1 MERTE
6 LSTEVKLV
14 SPARIDLSGVSK
26 SYDDIVKLSKHMETV
41 EVTEENIK
49 ESKKLLAT
57 VRKEWNKLDTQ
68 RKDIK
73 KQVLEPYDELDE
85 KLKEM
90 KAILEAGESN
100 IATQLNDIRE
110 AERQEALKDLEY
122 QFDLKHKA
130 YNAPKWLSFDKFME
144 PNMTLV
150 NNKNTSH
157 IKKVTALRDFFE
169 RYAEDYAKVKE
180 RYPLED
186 ERTAI
191 LLSYSTNGLNMDKAV
206 EAYEAMI
213 AEKER
218 LHEAQEALK
227 RKAKPTI
234 SINVKPEKPKATPM
248 TKTFE
253 FADVSDYDKAV
264 KLLHENKVNFVVK

>member
-26 SYDDIVKLSKHMETV
+26 LYDDIVKLSKHMETV

-218 LHEAQEALK
+218 LHEDQEALK

>member
-1 MERTE
+1 METE
-6 LSTEVKLV
+6 LSTEVMLV
-14 SPARIDLSGVSK
+14 SPAKIDLSGVTK
-26 SYDDIVKLSKHMETV
+26 LYDDIVKLSKHMETV
-41 EVTEENIK
+41 EVTEDNIK

-68 RKDIK
+68 RKTIK

-90 KAILEAGESN
+90 RSILDTGESN
-100 IATQLNDIRE
+100 IATQLNAIRE
-110 AERQEALKDLEY
+110 CERQEALTELEH
-122 QFDLKHKA
+122 QFNLKHVA

-144 PNMTLV
+144 PNLTLV

-157 IKKVTALRDFFE
+157 IKKVTALREFFE
-169 RYAEDYAKVKE
+169 RYADDYANVKVK
-180 RYPLED
+180 YPLED

-191 LLSYSTNGLNMDKAV
+191 LLSYSTNGLDMDKAV

-227 RKAKPTI
+227 RKAKPMI
-234 SINVKPEKPKATPM
+234 SINVKPEKSKDKPV
-248 TKTFE
+248 TKTIE
-253 FADVSDYDKAV
+253 FADIADYEKAM
-264 KLLHENKVNFVVK
+264 KLLRENKVRCVVK

>member
-1 MERTE
+1 METE
-6 LSTEVKLV
+6 LSTEVMLV
-14 SPARIDLSGVSK
+14 SPAKIDLSGVTK
-26 SYDDIVKLSKHMETV
+26 LYDDIVKLSKHMETV
-41 EVTEENIK
+41 EVTESNIK

-68 RKDIK
+68 RKTIK

-90 KAILEAGESN
+90 RSILDAGEFN
-100 IATQLNDIRE
+100 IATQLNAIRDG
-110 AERQEALKDLEY
+110 ERQEALTELEH
-122 QFDLKHKA
+122 QFNLKHVA
-130 YNAPKWLSFDKFME
+130 YNAPKWLSFDKFMG

-169 RYAEDYAKVKE
+169 RYAEDYANVKV

-191 LLSYSTNGLNMDKAV
+191 LLSYSTNGLDMDKAV

-227 RKAKPTI
+227 RKAKPMI
-234 SINVKPEKPKATPM
+234 SINVKPEQLKETPV
-248 TKTFE
+248 TKTIE
-253 FADVSDYDKAV
+253 FADMADYEKAM
-264 KLLHENKVNFVVK
+264 KLLREHKVRCVVK